1 MAKDLRLHITSLRKQ
16 KGITLSQL
24 SEMTGLNRSNL
35 SLIERGLRE
44 PGIEMFQKILDALDA
59 ELTITLRKGTE

>member
-1 MAKDLRLHITSLRKQ
+1 MTDIQLKIASLRKQ
-16 KGITLSQL
+16 RGITLSQL

-59 ELTITLRKGTE
+59 ELTITMRKDTE

>member
-1 MAKDLRLHITSLRKQ
+1 MTTLQTKLMTLRKQ
-16 KGITLSQL
+16 RGITLSQL

-44 PGIEMFQKILDALDA
+44 PGIEMFQRILEALDA
-59 ELTITLRKGTE
+59 ELTITIRKGTE

>member
-1 MAKDLRLHITSLRKQ
+1 MTDIQLKIASLRKQ
-16 KGITLSQL
+16 KGITISQL

-44 PGIEMFQKILDALDA
+44 PGIVMFQRILDALGA
-59 ELTITLRKGTE
+59 ELTIKERDGN

>member
-1 MAKDLRLHITSLRKQ
+1 MTTLQAKLMTLRKQ
-16 KGITLSQL
+16 RGITLSQL

-44 PGIEMFQKILDALDA
+44 PGIEMFQRILEALDA
-59 ELTITLRKGTE
+59 ELTITMRKGTE

>member
-1 MAKDLRLHITSLRKQ
+1 
-16 KGITLSQL
+16 
-24 SEMTGLNRSNL
+24 MTGLNRSNL

>member
-1 MAKDLRLHITSLRKQ
+1 MTTLQTKLMMLRKQ
-16 KGITLSQL
+16 RGITLSRL

-59 ELTITLRKGTE
+59 ELTITLRKDTE